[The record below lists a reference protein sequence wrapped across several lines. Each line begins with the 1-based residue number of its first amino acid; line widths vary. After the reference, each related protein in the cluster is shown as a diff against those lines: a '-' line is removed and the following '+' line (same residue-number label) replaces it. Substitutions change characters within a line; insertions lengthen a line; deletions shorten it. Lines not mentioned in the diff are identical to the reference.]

1 MAGGKTGKNPT
12 DRAKSGVK
20 RSVLTDANGI
30 PLSVA
35 VSGANT
41 HDMRMTQETL
51 KGLQAKRPKPTKK
64 RKQHMCLDKGYDFD
78 EVRGLVEEFAYTA
91 HISKRGTD
99 AQKIKKSARKKA
111 RRWVV
116 ERTHSWMN
124 RFRELLVRWSKK
136 PENYIAMLHFVCAL
150 ITWRSTGLLR

>member
-1 MAGGKTGKNPT
+1 LAGKKTGKNPT
-12 DRAKSGVK
+12 NRAKSGVK

-30 PLSVA
+30 PLAVA

-41 HDMRMTQETL
+41 HDMRMTQETVENI
-51 KGLQAKRPKPTKK
+51 QAKRPKPTKK
-64 RKQHMCLDKGYDFD
+64 KKQNMCLDKGYDFD
-78 EVRGLVEEFAYTA
+78 EVRDLLKEFGYTE
-91 HISKRGTD
+91 HIPKRGED
-99 AQKIKKSARKKA
+99 AKRIKKSARKKA

-124 RFRELLVRWSKK
+124 RFRGLLIRWSKK
-136 PENYIAMLHFVCAL
+136 PENYIALLHMVCAL

>member
-1 MAGGKTGKNPT
+1 MAGKKTGKNPT

-30 PLSVA
+30 PLSIA

-41 HDMRMTQETL
+41 HDMKMTRETL
-51 KGLQAKRPKPTKK
+51 IGIQTKRPKPTKK
-64 RKQHMCLDKGYDFD
+64 KKQNMYLDKGYDFD
-78 EVRGLVEEFAYTA
+78 EVRTLIKEFGYTE
-91 HISKRGTD
+91 HIQKRGTD

-124 RFRELLVRWSKK
+124 RFRGLLIRWSKK
-136 PENYIAMLHFVCAL
+136 PENYIAMLHLVCAL

>member
-1 MAGGKTGKNPT
+1 M
-12 DRAKSGVK
+12 
-20 RSVLTDANGI
+20 LTDGSGI

-41 HDMRMTQETL
+41 HDMKMSRETL

-64 RKQHMCLDKGYDFD
+64 KKQHMCLDKGYDFD
-78 EVRGLVEEFAYTA
+78 EVRDLVEEFGYTA
-91 HISKRGTD
+91 HIPRRGEE
-99 AQKIKKSARKKA
+99 AKKLKKSARKKA

-124 RFRELLVRWSKK
+124 RFRGILIRWSKN
-136 PENYIAMLHFVCAL
+136 PENYIALLHLACGI
-150 ITWRSTGLLR
+150 ITWRGTGLLR